1 MSYLLAD
8 NVALKD
14 DEIII
19 FDKPNV
25 ETYLKENPEKFK
37 DIVWDKDSNYHF
49 RYGYNQDNQPIKF
62 GYEQGYIQ
70 RIILKTKDVPKKR
83 FKLIISYD
91 GSDYHGFQ
99 VQAKQKTI
107 QGIVSDLI
115 SEVNNQ
121 EVLVQGAS
129 RTDSGVHALMQVM
142 HFDSETDLNA
152 DRWKSF
158 LRHRL
163 PGDIYLQSIEEVHP
177 LFHSRYDVYSKEYLY
192 KINIGDPNPFLV
204 KYQWQVKN
212 IDLRLLEDQ
221 LNKLIG
227 SHDFTSFCKA
237 KSKDNIR
244 KIYNTSFKVS
254 GDTLEIVISGNGFL
268 RYMVRI
274 IINHLVLYA
283 TGRTDLDI
291 LDIIKEK
298 SRRHTKDLAPA
309 EGLYLNKIIY

>member
-1 MSYLLAD
+1 MDYLLAD
-8 NVALKD
+8 NVALKVD
-14 DEIII
+14 DFIL

-25 ETYLKENPEKFK
+25 KKYLKENPDKFEN
-37 DIVWDKDSNYHF
+37 IVFDENPDYHF
-49 RYGYNQDNQPIKF
+49 SYGYNQYKQPIKF
-62 GYEQGYIQ
+62 GYDQGYIQ
-70 RIILKTKDVPKKR
+70 RIILKTKDIPKKR
-83 FKLIISYD
+83 FKLVIRYD

-107 QGIVSDLI
+107 QGIVTDLI

-129 RTDSGVHALMQVM
+129 RTDSGVHANMQVM
-142 HFDSETDLNA
+142 HFDSEADLNA

-163 PGDIYLQSIEEVHP
+163 PADIYLQSIEEVHP
-177 LFHSRYDVYSKEYLY
+177 LFHCRYDVYSKEYLY
-192 KINIGDPNPFLV
+192 KINIGEPNPFLV
-204 KYQWQVKN
+204 KYQWHIKN

-221 LNKLIG
+221 LNKLVG
-227 SHDFTSFCKA
+227 SHDFTSFCKT
-237 KSKDNIR
+237 KSSDNIR
-244 KIYNTSFKVS
+244 KIYHTSFQVS
-254 GDTLEIVISGNGFL
+254 GDTLEISISGNGFL

-274 IINHLVLYA
+274 IINHVVLYA
-283 TGRTDLDI
+283 TNRTDLDV

-298 SRRHTKDLAPA
+298 SRKHTKDLAPA